1 MILLGVIDLEADDWE
16 KEVLKSETLVLVD
29 FWHER
34 CPWCK
39 RLDPIYSEVSDEYVN
54 KMKFAR
60 LNVLSNHENQH
71 LAAENGVMGTPTL
84 IFYCE
89 GRSVETVVGFQPKDR
104 LRQLVE
110 NMLDKYKECIEQST
124 KLKT

>member
-1 MILLGVIDLEADDWE
+1 SDN
-16 KEVLKSETLVLVD
+16 LVLVD

-34 CPWCK
+34 CIWCK
-39 RLDPIYSEVSDEYVN
+39 RLDPIFSEVAGEYGG
-54 KMKFAR
+54 KMKFVK
-60 LNVLSNHENQH
+60 LNVLSSQENQR

-89 GRSVETVVGFQPKDR
+89 GRSVGTVVGFQPKDR

-110 NMLDKYKECIEQST
+110 DMLGKYKKCIVQST
-124 KLKT
+124 ELKT